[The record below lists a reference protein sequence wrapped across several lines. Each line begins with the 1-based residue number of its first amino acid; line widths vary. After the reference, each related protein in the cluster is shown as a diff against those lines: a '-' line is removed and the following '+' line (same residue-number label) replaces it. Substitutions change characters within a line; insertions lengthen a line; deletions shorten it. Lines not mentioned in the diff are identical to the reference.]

1 MSGHAILDRVMK
13 NQELIAT
20 FIAVFIA
27 IILFLAG
34 IIFSFE
40 PYSESE
46 TAPVVPVE
54 PELSRGACDDVD
66 ASEYEACCDSWAE
79 ENQVFVPLCIG
90 EWRRSTDNACSW
102 ICSTSDIE

>member
-1 MSGHAILDRVMK
+1 MK

-40 PYSESE
+40 PYNESQP
-46 TAPVVPVE
+46 APVAPVE
-54 PELSRGACDDVD
+54 SDLSAGTCLDVA
-66 ASEYEACCDSWAE
+66 ASEYSSCCDSWAE
-79 ENQVFVPLCIG
+79 ESQLMMVQCIG
-90 EWRRSTDNACSW
+90 EWQRSTDSACSW
-102 ICSTSDIE
+102 VCSTSDLE